1 MKVLINTCYGGFGF
15 SKEFQNLIG
24 DDLYAWE
31 ISRNDQELIKKAEEF
46 GLEKASGLYSRLE
59 VVEIP
64 DGCFYEIHEYDGTES
79 IDETWIT
86 VTQDELKNGLS
97 PERLALASKVSCIRI
112 AEI

>member
-1 MKVLINTCYGGFGF
+1 MKVLINTCFGGFGF

-24 DDLYAWE
+24 ELYAWE
-31 ISRNDQELIKKAEEF
+31 VDRDDQEFIKKAEEF

-64 DGCFYEIHEYDGTES
+64 DGCEYSIHEYDGAES

-97 PERLALASKVSCIRI
+97 PDKLALAHKVSCIRI
-112 AEI
+112 GE